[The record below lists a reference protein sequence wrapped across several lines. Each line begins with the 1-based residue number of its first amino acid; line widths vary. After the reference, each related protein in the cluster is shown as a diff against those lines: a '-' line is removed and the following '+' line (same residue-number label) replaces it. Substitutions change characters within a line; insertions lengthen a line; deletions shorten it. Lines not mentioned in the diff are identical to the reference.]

1 MEMED
6 LTLLIY
12 KANTGRI
19 YEELVKVP
27 RERWSE
33 KFETETWMTLA
44 ARGDNPV
51 AIFELWKHDP
61 SLVNTTSTN
70 GHILTSYL
78 SNLMSPLYWTCHYGQ
93 HGMTNLLLVLG
104 ARMHPSALSI
114 SIMKWNACFKVL
126 IANGLRLKSLSL
138 VETHIIVDNRVEE
151 FEERVIQCRD
161 VIVILLGLRKRRHIF
176 LYKLDKFLIAQELAP
191 EIWATRYT
199 FNDSQ

>member
-6 LTLLIY
+6 LTSLIY

-61 SLVNTTSTN
+61 SLVNSCVAT
-70 GHILTSYL
+70 
-78 SNLMSPLYWTCHYGQ
+78 SPLYWACHYGLPRIAE
-93 HGMTNLLLVLG
+93 LLLILG
-104 ARMHPSALSI
+104 ARMEPQSLLI
-114 SIMKWNACFKVL
+114 SIDRWTPCITTL
-126 IANGLRLKSLSL
+126 IANGSRLKSLL
-138 VETHIIVDNRVEE
+138 QLQPRVIIPQIEV